1 MIARG
6 DFDMK
11 ATGKSMTLP
20 EILRAIESLTEE
32 ERETLTI
39 LADKKLSEELLKR
52 RKDVLT
58 EMKRGKLLSEKDLL
72 GKRGEDV

>member
-1 MIARG
+1 
-6 DFDMK
+6 
-11 ATGKSMTLP
+11 MTPL

-32 ERETLTI
+32 ERETLAI

-52 RKDVLT
+52 QKNLLT

-72 GKRGEDV
+72 GKHGEDL

>member
-1 MIARG
+1 
-6 DFDMK
+6 MK
-11 ATGKSMTLP
+11 ATRKSMTPL

-32 ERETLTI
+32 ERETLAI

-72 GKRGEDV
+72 GKHGEDV